1 LCTKGF
7 NYEKLVLE
15 EMLARLGL
23 TEEPLVAAVTALDE
37 HIEEDER
44 TEVPP
49 QRHFP
54 DWAEPPALLAVV
66 EKVLAAD
73 VAEERA
79 MQAIWELR
87 GSEGQ
92 RLLAADAEAVHTEE
106 ASLEWRRPSQDAW
119 PESRV
124 AVTFASEVLWIF
136 R

>member
-1 LCTKGF
+1 LCTKSF
-7 NYEKLVLE
+7 NYEKLLLE

-23 TEEPLVAAVTALDE
+23 TEEPLVDDVTALDE
-37 HIEEDER
+37 HFEEDER

-49 QRHFP
+49 RRHFP

-79 MQAIWELR
+79 MQAMWELI
-87 GSEGQ
+87 GSEGP
-92 RLLAADAEAVHTEE
+92 RLLEAVAEAVHTEE

-124 AVTFASEVLWIF
+124 AVAFASEVLWVF